1 MNSAL
6 TYLFNLPF
14 SKYAN
19 STQLSIHPIKLF
31 VLLPYSRPNPFNPTG
46 NSGFGAEGLMNL
58 IGLFTS
64 IAPDFHFERKLTWI
78 CNDEIALLSRVTATI
93 KNIEGNVGMS
103 PYMMDKLQ

>member
-1 MNSAL
+1 
-6 TYLFNLPF
+6 
-14 SKYAN
+14 
-19 STQLSIHPIKLF
+19 
-31 VLLPYSRPNPFNPTG
+31 
-46 NSGFGAEGLMNL
+46 MNL
-58 IGLFTS
+58 IGLFTT